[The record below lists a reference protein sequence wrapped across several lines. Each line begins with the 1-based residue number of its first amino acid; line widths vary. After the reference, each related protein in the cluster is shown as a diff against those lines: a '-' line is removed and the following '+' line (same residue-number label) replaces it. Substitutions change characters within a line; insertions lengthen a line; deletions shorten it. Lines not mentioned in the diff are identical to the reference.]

1 VYNIITY
8 LVLFQIEMPRCDA
21 RCSTI
26 DTFVAV
32 VERDETDADYIWIFF
47 FHEKP
52 LTIVPVAWCTN
63 VC

>member
-1 VYNIITY
+1 
-8 LVLFQIEMPRCDA
+8 MPRCDA